1 MVQVVSG
8 LHDWPSSACRE
19 AKRDDEAKNKRA
31 TMTSQGVPE
40 PSADLLLLATA
51 VRRAA
56 VGLGQSSNQQRQQ
69 ALLSMASSLE
79 VHADRIVAANSEDLA
94 QASANGLAPAL
105 VARLKLDAGKL
116 AGAIDGVRQLSA
128 LNDPLGE
135 RQLHRELADATRMFR
150 ACLSIGITKCSYE
163 SVQIF
168 DYYALVCFANLKSN
182 RATKYSC
189 VSF

>member
-1 MVQVVSG
+1 M
-8 LHDWPSSACRE
+8 
-19 AKRDDEAKNKRA
+19 N
-31 TMTSQGVPE
+31 SQAVPE

-79 VHADRIVAANSEDLA
+79 THADRIVAANADDLA

-105 VARLKLDAGKL
+105 VARLKLDVGKL

-128 LNDPLGE
+128 LHDPLGE
-135 RQLHRELADATRMFR
+135 RQLHRELAD
-150 ACLSIGITKCSYE
+150 G
-163 SVQIF
+163 
-168 DYYALVCFANLKSN
+168 LVLE
-182 RATKYSC
+182 RVT
-189 VSF
+189 VPLGVLG